1 MPEILETIHPTGPG
15 HFGVGERGI
24 IALLNPQRLRRVLTR
39 MLDENE
45 FLSDY
50 GIRSLSKYHLE
61 HPHIFS
67 VDGDENRVDY
77 MPAESAMGLFGG
89 NSNWRGPVWVP
100 VNALI
105 LRALLSF
112 YEYYGDNFKIECPTG
127 SGRLMNLFEV
137 AKEIVGRLAKNFPTR
152 WRWAPDL
159 CMALRKSSSPI
170 RTGARTYCSTNI
182 STATT
187 ARGKVR
193 AIRRGGLAWWAL

>member
-1 MPEILETIHPTGPG
+1 M
-15 HFGVGERGI
+15 GERGI
-24 IALLNPQRLRRVLTR
+24 IALLNPERLRRVLTR

-61 HPHIFS
+61 HPYVFN
-67 VDGDENRVDY
+67 VDGHENRVDY

-105 LRALLSF
+105 IRALLSF

-137 AKEIVGRLAKNFPTR
+137 ARRSLIG
-152 WRWAPDL
+152 WRKFSYPMEMGAGL
-159 CMALRKSSSPI
+159 CMALRKSSNPT

-187 ARGKVR
+187 APALAR
-193 AIRRGGLAWWAL
+193 AIRRDGLAWWAR